1 MIFVSIGTSEP
12 FERLLAAL
20 GGIAAD
26 EELIVQCGESSV
38 RPHRATCVEFLAFDD
53 FVELVRRARV
63 VVCHAGV
70 GTIMVAIASGKRPVV
85 VPRLPQYGEAIDD
98 HQLVLAR
105 RLASAGIVTLVE
117 EPERLEQVIAAA
129 TLTPVTELASPE
141 GLVSELRDYISVHAG
156 KPLSAATAG
165 SK

>member
-1 MIFVSIGTSEP
+1 MIFASIGTSEP

-20 GGIAAD
+20 GGMAAG

-38 RPHRATCVEFLAFDD
+38 RPHGATCLEFLTFDE
-53 FVELVRRARV
+53 FVEYVRRARV

-70 GTIMVAIASGKRPVV
+70 GTIMVAIGSGKRPVV

-105 RLASAGIVTLVE
+105 RLASAGVVTLVE
-117 EPERLEQVIAAA
+117 EPEGLEAAIAAA
-129 TLTPVTELASPE
+129 SLAQPGGLASPD
-141 GLVSELRDYISVHAG
+141 GLVSELRDYLSVHAG
-156 KPLSAATAG
+156 RRMSAATGA
-165 SK
+165 SA